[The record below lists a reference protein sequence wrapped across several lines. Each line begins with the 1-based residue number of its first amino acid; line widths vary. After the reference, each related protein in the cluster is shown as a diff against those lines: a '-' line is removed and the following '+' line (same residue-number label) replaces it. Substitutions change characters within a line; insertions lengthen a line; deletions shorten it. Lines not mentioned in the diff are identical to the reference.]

1 MADYLALV
9 NKVINESGMEQN
21 ELTYVTW
28 DLPEAGRRLYPRV
41 KRAVREAWLTIQ
53 MERNEW
59 EFGVK
64 EGTFTILPRMLISD
78 VAISG
83 GNPGPVPGAVYRG
96 EQSKL
101 PITVLTVLPGRLPDT
116 FYVEFSAD
124 AEFNRAMIGET
135 FTQVSPSIGS
145 SSFIYRGRG
154 GYRPKDMDALMRE
167 PHWAT
172 LVGMQG
178 KGTPVPIAYM
188 PWENW
193 VYKELSYTTSTR
205 SAPSFVSQDPYGD
218 LVFYPQT
225 LSPFDVTF
233 YYDTAPQ
240 ELVDADDVPANNLLP
255 PEYHDW
261 IAWRALSNIARFDKN
276 PDLMGWAQGQER
288 LYKRKA
294 ERNLMPIPSW
304 APNRY
309 NYS

>member
-1 MADYLALV
+1 MQYIDLC

-21 ELTYVTW
+21 ELTFDTW
-28 DLPEAGRRLYPRV
+28 DSPEAGRRLYPRI
-41 KRAVREAWLTIQ
+41 KRAVREAWRTMQ

-64 EGTFTILPRMLISD
+64 DGTFTIYPRMLISD
-78 VAISG
+78 VVIG
-83 GNPGPVPGAVYRG
+83 GGSPGPMPGTVYKG
-96 EQSKL
+96 EDSQL
-101 PITVLTVLPGRLPDT
+101 LFTVLKVLPAREADT
-116 FYVEFSAD
+116 YYVEFSA
-124 AEFNRAMIGET
+124 ESNFNRALIGEL
-135 FTQVSPSIGS
+135 FEEVDPIEGG

-154 GYRPKDMDALMRE
+154 AYRHADFDGLMRE
-167 PHWAT
+167 PHWTTFVAY
-172 LVGMQG
+172 QG
-178 KGTPVPIAYM
+178 NNTPHAVRYI

-193 VYKELSYTTSTR
+193 VYKEISYTTTTR
-205 SAPSFVSQDPYGD
+205 SAPTFVSQDPYGD

-225 LSPFDVTF
+225 LSPFDINF

-240 ELVDADDVPANNLLP
+240 ELVEPDDVPVNDLLP

-261 IAWRALSNIARFDKN
+261 IAWRALENIARFDKN
-276 PDLMGWAQGQER
+276 PDLMGWAQSQSR

-309 NYS
+309 NFS